1 MLNVFSHIYS
11 FEEPAFSSSDV
22 QPQLKMVT
30 LQFDKLLKKPK
41 PAPEKPKVNA
51 SEPIVLNTTTNSTEV
66 GSDDG
71 NSTAAST
78 SETTAD
84 VPPSTDQKEL

>member
-1 MLNVFSHIYS
+1 
-11 FEEPAFSSSDV
+11 V

-51 SEPIVLNTTTNSTEV
+51 SEPIVLNTTNATEA
-66 GSDDG
+66 GPDDG
-71 NSTAAST
+71 NSTAPT
-78 SETTAD
+78 GETTAD
-84 VPPSTDQKEL
+84 APPSADQKEL